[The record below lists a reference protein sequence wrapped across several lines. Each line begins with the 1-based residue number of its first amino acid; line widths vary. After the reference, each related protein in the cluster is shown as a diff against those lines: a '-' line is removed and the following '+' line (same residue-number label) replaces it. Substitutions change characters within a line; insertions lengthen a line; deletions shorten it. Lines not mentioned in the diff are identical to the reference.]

1 MSPPFRRVRPSEPRC
16 LTAGLAR
23 GKAEAKDRSGP
34 AALGALRPRHDP
46 RVPSPPPSIPSSPP
60 PNHPHRRPTI
70 LTAAQPSSPPPA
82 ALLGPPGPPP
92 PHTILHRPGVHAG
105 AEVPPPEATPSA
117 DWLSSPRHAP
127 LSKSA
132 ASEGAEANG
141 PLRPV
146 RGFRGG
152 SGRDFPE
159 TSVFPRLAASPC
171 LGDGRRP
178 APYAEGGAYANNL
191 ELQAPDW

>member
-60 PNHPHRRPTI
+60 PNHPHRRPR
-70 LTAAQPSSPPPA
+70 PSSVLRARPLLTPYFTAPA
-82 ALLGPPGPPP
+82 PTRERKSRLP
-92 PHTILHRPGVHAG
+92 RPLRAPIGS
-105 AEVPPPEATPSA
+105 PLRATP
-117 DWLSSPRHAP
+117 P
-127 LSKSA
+127 LSKRA
-132 ASEGAEANG
+132 ASEGAEVSR

-159 TSVFPRLAASPC
+159 TPVFPRLAASPR

-178 APYAEGGAYANNL
+178 APYAEGGAYANNR